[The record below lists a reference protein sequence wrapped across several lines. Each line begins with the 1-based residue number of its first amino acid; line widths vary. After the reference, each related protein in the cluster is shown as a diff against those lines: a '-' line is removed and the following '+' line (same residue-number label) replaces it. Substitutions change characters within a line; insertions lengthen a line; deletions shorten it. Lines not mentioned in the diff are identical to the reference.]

1 MFGIIVGTH
10 GEFANGILESAQ
22 MILGEDLVNGGVRA
36 VILKR
41 GEGPENVIEKYKAAI
56 ADLGNPERVL
66 FLNDLRG
73 GTPYNAASTLAV
85 GDEHYGI
92 VAGVNFP
99 MLIGMVQEQMTD
111 DGTATIKELMD
122 KAVEAGKEGI
132 VLTTYEDLNA
142 PPAEDEDDL

>member
-1 MFGIIVGTH
+1 MFGIIIGTH

-22 MILGEDLVNGGVRA
+22 MILGEDLVKSGVRA

-41 GEGPENVIEKYKAAI
+41 GEGPENVIEKYNKAI
-56 ADLGNPERVL
+56 KELGSPERVL

-99 MLIGMVQEQMTD
+99 MLIAMIQEQMTD
-111 DGTATIKELMD
+111 DGSASITELMQ
-122 KAVEAGKEGI
+122 KAVDAGKEGI
-132 VLTTYEDLNA
+132 IPTSYEDLNT
-142 PPAEDEDDL
+142 PAEDEDDL

>member
-1 MFGIIVGTH
+1 MFGIIIGTH
-10 GEFANGILESAQ
+10 GEFANGILESCQ
-22 MILGEDLVNGGVRA
+22 MILGEDLVKSGVRA

-41 GEGPENVIEKYKAAI
+41 GEGPENVIEKYKKAI
-56 ADLGNPERVL
+56 EELGNPERVL

-99 MLIGMVQEQMTD
+99 MLIGMIQEQMTD
-111 DGTATIKELMD
+111 DGSETIKELME
-122 KAVEAGKEGI
+122 KAVAAGKDGI
-132 VLTTYEDLNA
+132 IPTTYEDLNT
-142 PPAEDEDDL
+142 PTEDEDDL

>member
-10 GEFANGILESAQ
+10 GEFANGILESAE
-22 MILGEDLVNGGVRA
+22 MILGEALVKPGVRA
-36 VILKR
+36 VVLKR

-56 ADLGNPERVL
+56 AELGNPERVL

-111 DGTATIKELMD
+111 DGSLSIKELME

-132 VLTTYEDLNA
+132 ALTSYEDLNA
-142 PPAEDEDDL
+142 PSDADEDDL

>member
-1 MFGIIVGTH
+1 MFAIIVGTH

-22 MILGEDLVNGGVRA
+22 MILGEDLVKSGVRA

-41 GEGPENVIEKYKAAI
+41 GEGPENVIEKYKKAI
-56 ADLGNPERVL
+56 AELGNPERVL

-99 MLIGMVQEQMTD
+99 MLIGMIQEQMTD
-111 DGTATIKELMD
+111 DGSATIKELMK
-122 KAVEAGKEGI
+122 KAIEAGKDGI
-132 VLTTYEDLNA
+132 IPTSYDDLNK
-142 PPAEDEDDL
+142 PAEDEEDL

>member
-1 MFGIIVGTH
+1 MFGIIIGTH

-22 MILGEDLVNGGVRA
+22 MILGEDLVKNGVRA

-41 GEGPENVIEKYKAAI
+41 GEGPENVIEKYKKAI
-56 ADLGNPERVL
+56 EELGSPERVL

-99 MLIGMVQEQMTD
+99 MLIGMIQEQMTD
-111 DGTATIKELMD
+111 DGSATIKELMQ
-122 KAVEAGKEGI
+122 KAVDAGKDGI
-132 VLTTYEDLNA
+132 IPTSYDDLNT
-142 PPAEDEDDL
+142 PSEDEDDL

>member
-1 MFGIIVGTH
+1 MFGIIIGTH

-22 MILGEDLVNGGVRA
+22 MILGEDLVKNGVRS
-36 VILKR
+36 VVLKR
-41 GEGPENVIEKYKAAI
+41 GEGPENVIEKYKKAI
-56 ADLGNPERVL
+56 EDLGSPERVL

-99 MLIGMVQEQMTD
+99 MLIAMIQEQMTD
-111 DGTATIKELMD
+111 DGSETIKEIMQ
-122 KAVEAGKEGI
+122 KAIDAGKEGVI
-132 VLTTYEDLNA
+132 PTSYEDLNA
-142 PPAEDEDDL
+142 PSEDEDDL

>member
-1 MFGIIVGTH
+1 MFAIIIGTH

-22 MILGEDLVNGGVRA
+22 MILGEDLVKSGVRA

-41 GEGPENVIEKYKAAI
+41 GEGPENVIEKYKKAI
-56 ADLGNPERVL
+56 EELGSPERVL

-99 MLIGMVQEQMTD
+99 MLIGMIQEQMTD
-111 DGTATIKELMD
+111 DGSATIKDLMQ
-122 KAVEAGKEGI
+122 KAVDAGKEGI
-132 VLTTYEDLNA
+132 IPTSYDDLNT
-142 PPAEDEDDL
+142 PSEDEDDL

>member
-22 MILGEDLVNGGVRA
+22 MILGEGLVKDGVRA

-41 GEGPENVIEKYKAAI
+41 GEGPENVIEKYKKAI
-56 ADLGNPERVL
+56 EELGNPERVL

-99 MLIGMVQEQMTD
+99 MLIAMIQEQMTD
-111 DGTATIKELMD
+111 DGSETIAEIMQ
-122 KAVEAGKEGI
+122 KAVDAGKEGVI
-132 VLTTYEDLNA
+132 PTSYTDLNT
-142 PPAEDEDDL
+142 PAEDEDDL

>member
-22 MILGEDLVNGGVRA
+22 MILGEDLVNNGVRA

-56 ADLGNPERVL
+56 KDLGNPKRVL

-85 GDEHYGI
+85 GDENYGI

-122 KAVEAGKEGI
+122 KAVDAGKDGI

-142 PPAEDEDDL
+142 PPAEDEDEL

>member
-1 MFGIIVGTH
+1 MFGIIIGTH

-22 MILGEDLVNGGVRA
+22 MILGEDLVKNGVRS
-36 VILKR
+36 VVLKR
-41 GEGPENVIEKYKAAI
+41 GEGPENVIEKYKKAI
-56 ADLGNPERVL
+56 EDLGSPERVL

-99 MLIGMVQEQMTD
+99 MLIAMIQEQMTD
-111 DGTATIKELMD
+111 DGSETIKEIMQ
-122 KAVEAGKEGI
+122 KAIDAGKEGVI
-132 VLTTYEDLNA
+132 PTSYEDLNA
-142 PPAEDEDDL
+142 PAEDEDDL